1 MMLNR
6 VRIVLLLCFVL
17 LLVGCSC
24 PKQSNMINKQPL
36 SFDTQTQS
44 YDTYELKRL
53 SNGTYIYRDR
63 QYPGLDY

>member
-1 MMLNR
+1 
-6 VRIVLLLCFVL
+6 
-17 LLVGCSC
+17 
-24 PKQSNMINKQPL
+24 MINKQPL